1 MYETYS
7 TIVGRVISDPRRNR
21 KANGDEVISFRM
33 ASNTRRRDRTTGEWI
48 DGNSLFLTVSC
59 WRRLVAGVA
68 SAVEKGRPVI
78 VHGAIHTNSYTT
90 SGGESRTE
98 LEMIADSVGLDLAR
112 CVVEYRGRGDAAAPQ
127 SADTQ
132 ASGVDTPDDAAGAA
146 A

>member
-21 KANGDEVISFRM
+21 MANGDEVISFRM
-33 ASNTRRRDRTTGEWI
+33 ASNTRRRDRATGEWI

-78 VHGAIHTNSYTT
+78 VHGAIHTNTYTT
-90 SGGESRTE
+90 SDGESRTE

-112 CVVEYRGRGDAAAPQ
+112 CVVEYRGRAEATPRP
-127 SADTQ
+127 ADTQ
-132 ASGVDTPDDAAGAA
+132 AAGVDAPGDATGAA

>member
-21 KANGDEVISFRM
+21 MANGDEVISFRM
-33 ASNTRRRDRTTGEWI
+33 ASNTRRRDRATGEWI

-78 VHGAIHTNSYTT
+78 VHGAIHTNTYTT
-90 SGGESRTE
+90 SDGESRTE

-112 CVVEYRGRGDAAAPQ
+112 CVVEYRGRADATPRPADAPAAGVDAPGDA
-127 SADTQ
+127 T
-132 ASGVDTPDDAAGAA
+132 GAA

>member
-21 KANGDEVISFRM
+21 MANGDEVISFRM
-33 ASNTRRRDRTTGEWI
+33 ASNTRRRDRATGEWI

-68 SAVEKGRPVI
+68 SAIEKGRPVI
-78 VHGAIHTNSYTT
+78 VHGAIHTNTYTT
-90 SGGESRTE
+90 SDGESRTE

-112 CVVEYRGRGDAAAPQ
+112 CVVEYRGRADSPAPRPADAPAAGVDAPGDA
-127 SADTQ
+127 T
-132 ASGVDTPDDAAGAA
+132 GAA

>member
-21 KANGDEVISFRM
+21 MANGDEVISFRM

-78 VHGAIHTNSYTT
+78 VHGAMHTNSDTP

-127 SADTQ
+127 SAGTQ

>member
-21 KANGDEVISFRM
+21 MANGDEVISFRM
-33 ASNTRRRDRTTGEWI
+33 ASNTRRRDRATGEWI

-68 SAVEKGRPVI
+68 SAFDKGRPVI
-78 VHGAIHTNSYTT
+78 GHGAIHTNSYTT
-90 SGGESRTE
+90 SDGESRTE

-132 ASGVDTPDDAAGAA
+132 ASGVGTPDDAAGAA